1 MRLRPAV
8 PVLPSLLV
16 ASRLEPLL
24 LAQPADSRPAALL
37 DEIGAAT
44 LVLGTALG
52 GGFLALPHAT
62 APAGCL
68 PATAVLT
75 LCWLFLLLESLL
87 VADLVIDATSEA
99 SPGGTPSFDSLGRA
113 AFGDAGGA
121 AVSATFLVL
130 MLTTLVAQIA
140 KASELAGGG
149 AFGAA
154 PRSLRCALLTAP
166 LAALTVGFVA
176 SAASLFLASWSRLS
190 RADWSVAAAAAPSL
204 LQLHVRVRRALLGG
218 SVALLAMQLAWSS
231 LGIARLSPP
240 PPRRLAGGGAL
251 SSASGAV
258 AACAIATTILGTGRA
273 LATPAGRATS
283 GLRSLAAYCICCAIP
298 VLIAARASS
307 AAAFFGAIDLAGAY
321 PVALLWGLLP
331 PLMTLRARSRRSVS
345 LEGMRSFPVALLVG
359 LASLSVAFMGGNA
372 AFDFDISFEF

>member
-1 MRLRPAV
+1 LT
-8 PVLPSLLV
+8 S
-16 ASRLEPLL
+16 
-24 LAQPADSRPAALL
+24 SRPA
-37 DEIGAAT
+37 G
-44 LVLGTALG
+44 
-52 GGFLALPHAT
+52 
-62 APAGCL
+62 
-68 PATAVLT
+68 
-75 LCWLFLLLESLL
+75 
-87 VADLVIDATSEA
+87 
-99 SPGGTPSFDSLGRA
+99 
-113 AFGDAGGA
+113 
-121 AVSATFLVL
+121 
-130 MLTTLVAQIA
+130 Q
-140 KASELAGGG
+140 
-149 AFGAA
+149 
-154 PRSLRCALLTAP
+154 
-166 LAALTVGFVA
+166 
-176 SAASLFLASWSRLS
+176 LASWSRLS

-204 LQLHVRVRRALLGG
+204 LQLHVYCEVVPTVVELLGRDRRRVRRALLGG

-231 LGIARLSPP
+231 LGIAVSDFGGAGGAAAALRVDPVDALRL
-240 PPRRLAGGGAL
+240 GGGAL

-273 LATPAGRATS
+273 LATWCQDALEPDQTGATPADQGSLRRPAGRATS

-372 AFDFDISFEF
+372 AFDVAALLGRRPGARWQ

>member
-166 LAALTVGFVA
+166 LAVIARCAPPRLLGRLNGALTVGFVA
-176 SAASLFLASWSRLS
+176 SAASLFVRGSQLASWSRLS

-204 LQLHVRVRRALLGG
+204 LQLHVYCEVVPTVVELLGRDRRPRCSRDVNEVSELWPRCSRDVNEVSELWPRCSRDVNEVSELWPRCSRDVNEVSELWPSCSRG
-218 SVALLAMQLAWSS
+218 AAEISQKLAH
-231 LGIARLSPP
+231 AR
-240 PPRRLAGGGAL
+240 RG
-251 SSASGAV
+251 
-258 AACAIATTILGTGRA
+258 
-273 LATPAGRATS
+273 
-283 GLRSLAAYCICCAIP
+283 
-298 VLIAARASS
+298 
-307 AAAFFGAIDLAGAY
+307 
-321 PVALLWGLLP
+321 
-331 PLMTLRARSRRSVS
+331 PL
-345 LEGMRSFPVALLVG
+345 
-359 LASLSVAFMGGNA
+359 
-372 AFDFDISFEF
+372 

>member
-166 LAALTVGFVA
+166 LAVIARCAPPRLLGRLNGA
-176 SAASLFLASWSRLS
+176 LASPRAVLSVPRPGPVSETRPSDIRLLGS
-190 RADWSVAAAAAPSL
+190 VSSGADG
-204 LQLHVRVRRALLGG
+204 RVRRLCREPLRPRLAGPHATSHTLASPGG
-218 SVALLAMQLAWSS
+218 EEPAASVVERAAASRCPAPQPAAPVDQLPPPPGSSPRGRASLAPT
-231 LGIARLSPP
+231 GPSPP
-240 PPRRLAGGGAL
+240 PPRRRC
-251 SSASGAV
+251 SS
-258 AACAIATTILGTGRA
+258 CT
-273 LATPAGRATS
+273 
-283 GLRSLAAYCICCAIP
+283 CI
-298 VLIAARASS
+298 
-307 AAAFFGAIDLAGAY
+307 
-321 PVALLWGLLP
+321 
-331 PLMTLRARSRRSVS
+331 ARSCRPSS
-345 LEGMRSFPVALLVG
+345 S
-359 LASLSVAFMGGNA
+359 S
-372 AFDFDISFEF
+372 